1 MLRRG
6 CPSHERSILERE
18 LEVEP
23 QDTDPTAAPQADH
36 DKNARNLAVLCHLF
50 GLLGLIIPPGNVIG
64 PLLIWLLKKEDHPFI
79 EEQGR
84 EALNFQISF
93 TIAMMVSVFLALVYV
108 GLFLLAILGIVDL
121 ILIIM
126 ASTAASRGENY
137 RYPFSIKFLQ

>member
-1 MLRRG
+1 M
-6 CPSHERSILERE
+6 
-18 LEVEP
+18 EVEP
-23 QDTDPTAAPQADH
+23 QSADPTAARQADH

-64 PLLIWLLKKEDHPFI
+64 PLLIWLLKKEEHPFI

-84 EALNFQISF
+84 EALNFQITF
-93 TIAMMVSVFLALVYV
+93 TIAMMASVFLALVYV
-108 GLFLLAILGIVDL
+108 GLFLLAILGTVDL

-126 ASTAASRGENY
+126 ASSAASRGENY

>member
-1 MLRRG
+1 M
-6 CPSHERSILERE
+6 
-18 LEVEP
+18 EVEP
-23 QDTDPTAAPQADH
+23 QDTDPTTAPQADH

-64 PLLIWLLKKEDHPFI
+64 PLLIWLFKKEDHPFI

-84 EALNFQISF
+84 EALNFQITF

>member
-1 MLRRG
+1 M
-6 CPSHERSILERE
+6 
-18 LEVEP
+18 EVEP
-23 QDTDPTAAPQADH
+23 QSTDPTAGRQADH

-64 PLLIWLLKKEDHPFI
+64 PLLIWLLKKEEHPFI

-84 EALNFQISF
+84 EALNFQITF
-93 TIAMMVSVFLALVYV
+93 TIAMMASVFLALVYV
-108 GLFLLAILGIVDL
+108 GLFLLAILGVADL

-126 ASTAASRGENY
+126 ASSAASRGENY

>member
-1 MLRRG
+1 M
-6 CPSHERSILERE
+6 
-18 LEVEP
+18 EVEP
-23 QDTDPTAAPQADH
+23 QSTDPTVARQADH

-64 PLLIWLLKKEDHPFI
+64 PLLIWLLKKEEHPFI

-84 EALNFQISF
+84 EALNFQITF
-93 TIAMMVSVFLALVYV
+93 TIAMMASVFLALVYV

-126 ASTAASRGENY
+126 ASSAASRGENY

>member
-1 MLRRG
+1 M
-6 CPSHERSILERE
+6 
-18 LEVEP
+18 
-23 QDTDPTAAPQADH
+23 
-36 DKNARNLAVLCHLF
+36 LCHLF
-50 GLLGLIIPPGNVIG
+50 GLLGLIVPLGNVIG
-64 PLLIWLLKKEDHPFI
+64 PLLIWLLKKEEHPFI

-84 EALNFQISF
+84 EALNFQITF